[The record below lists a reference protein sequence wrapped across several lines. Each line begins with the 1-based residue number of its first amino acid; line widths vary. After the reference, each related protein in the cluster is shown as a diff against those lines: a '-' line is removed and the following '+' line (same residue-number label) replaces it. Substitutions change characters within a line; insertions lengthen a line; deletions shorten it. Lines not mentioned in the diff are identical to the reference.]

1 MLVTFFSLI
10 SRTSYT
16 VHVVQALRKVL
27 SGHLGKVDFPFS
39 YSLKGQAKASHL
51 NMIMQNK
58 TSKQLQTN
66 K

>member
-1 MLVTFFSLI
+1 MLVNFFSLI

-16 VHVVQALRKVL
+16 VHVIQALGKVP

-39 YSLKGQAKASHL
+39 YSLKGQAKANQL